1 MQFGNTLDFLLEME
15 NFWSRIKKRDVV
27 HCKLCIKTI
36 KYSGNTSNL
45 RFHLR
50 EHHKSV
56 FISLPKT
63 ESIVEKQKDV
73 HQSTITQ
80 AIASSQPIPQS
91 STKWNKL
98 TDSVL
103 YFLSKD
109 MQPLDTIDDKGFR
122 HLLYTFEPRYVPPSR
137 KTITTKHFPQLY
149 QSLKERISA
158 LVHSATTVALTTD
171 IWTSRA
177 NHGYTGLTIHHI
189 SKDFDLNHHLLE
201 TKEFPESHT
210 AVNVANELTTIL
222 AEWKIEESKV
232 AAISTDNGM
241 NITAADRNLGWT
253 HLPCFSHILQLS
265 VEKVLKLP
273 RVVKAIARCKR
284 IVTHF
289 NHSSK
294 SSHLLK
300 EKQSNHGHKQHSLIQ
315 DVITRWNSAHY
326 MIKRMLEQQ
335 QPLCATLLEL
345 HKGDLWPTD
354 TELKTLEGF
363 VMVMEP
369 LVEITE
375 AIGAD
380 KWVTIS
386 TLRPILHKLLETH
399 LYLPLMIMIW

>member
-1 MQFGNTLDFLLEME
+1 
-15 NFWSRIKKRDVV
+15 
-27 HCKLCIKTI
+27 
-36 KYSGNTSNL
+36 
-45 RFHLR
+45 
-50 EHHKSV
+50 
-56 FISLPKT
+56 
-63 ESIVEKQKDV
+63 
-73 HQSTITQ
+73 
-80 AIASSQPIPQS
+80 
-91 STKWNKL
+91 
-98 TDSVL
+98 
-103 YFLSKD
+103 

-137 KTITTKHFPQLY
+137 KTITTKYFPQLY

-189 SKDFDLNHHLLE
+189 NKDFDLNHHLLE

-232 AAISTDNGM
+232 AAITTDNGM
-241 NITAADRNLGWT
+241 NITAAVRNLGWT
-253 HLPCFSHILQLS
+253 HLPCFSHTLQLS

-273 RVVKAIARCKR
+273 LVVKAIARCKR

-294 SSHLLK
+294 SSYLLK
-300 EKQSNHGHKQHSLIQ
+300 EKQSNLGHKQHSLIQ
-315 DVITRWNSAHY
+315 DVITRWNSAYY

-345 HKGDLWPTD
+345 HKGDVWPTD

-399 LYLPLMIMIW
+399 LLPTSDDNDLVKSMKKVMLNDLKERYTDDTLKLLTKATLLDPRFKTLKFLSQSDRRSAISDLELDFDIVNDVDMEQTQEPPPKRSKGEKKLMHFLEDMTESNDI